1 MKRVK
6 TQTINVDQALW
17 EEAKLLAMRNHNESV
32 SVVVS
37 KLLEEWLH
45 STNKHVTIKNTH
57 LKMSTKVRRSLYC
70 DIFLWKEA
78 KNYARE
84 HFGKSGSYIIDVLL
98 RNWVH
103 DEKKRK
109 VENPNQARLI

>member
-6 TQTINVDQALW
+6 TQTINIDYYLW
-17 EEAKLLAMRNHNESV
+17 EEAKSLALKNHEESV
-32 SVVVS
+32 SAVIA
-37 KLLEEWLH
+37 KLLLEWNH
-45 STNKHVTIKNTH
+45 AHNKHISIKSTH
-57 LKMSTKVRRSLYC
+57 LKADKKVRRSLYC
-70 DIFLWKEA
+70 DINVWKEA

-84 HFGKSGSYIIDVLL
+84 HFGKSGSYIIDILL
-98 RNWVH
+98 RNWVF